1 MSVKKSKYNTADDLR
16 QAIDHRLRKTAAI
29 EGLDVVR
36 LRRQL
41 AFERFLAR
49 LFSDPDCPLILKGG
63 YAMELRLRNSRA
75 TKDIDLALSD
85 EWIHAMASSELLTT
99 IQDLLAEAVAKD
111 LGDFFSFEVR
121 EKLTELWSPPVADFV
136 LTLLPIWAIKFLLD
150 FN

>member
-1 MSVKKSKYNTADDLR
+1 MKKSKYNTADDLR
-16 QAIDHRLRKTAAI
+16 QAIDHRLRKTAAT

-85 EWIHAMASSELLTT
+85 EWIHAMGSSELLTT

-111 LGDFFSFEVR
+111 LGDFFSFEIR
-121 EKLTELWSPPVADFV
+121 EKLTKLWSPPRGGLRSYIVAYMGDKVF
-136 LTLLPIWAIKFLLD
+136 A
-150 FN
+150 